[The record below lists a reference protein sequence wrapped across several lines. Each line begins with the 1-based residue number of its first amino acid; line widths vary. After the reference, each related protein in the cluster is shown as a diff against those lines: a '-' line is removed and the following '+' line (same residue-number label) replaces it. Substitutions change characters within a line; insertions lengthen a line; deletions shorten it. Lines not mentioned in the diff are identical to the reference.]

1 MNKNKTYYIGSGDFF
16 GKCEASDKFHKE
28 MLPLVTSLLEML
40 PLLSKLKIKETDI
53 DKIANIVSEIY
64 GLAYNDG
71 YDNAEHE
78 ASEYC

>member
-1 MNKNKTYYIGSGDFF
+1 MNKNKIYYIGSGNFF
-16 GKCEASDKFHKE
+16 GKCEASDKFHK
-28 MLPLVTSLLEML
+28 EML

>member
-1 MNKNKTYYIGSGDFF
+1 MNKNKTYYIGSGNFF

-28 MLPLVTSLLEML
+28 MLPL
-40 PLLSKLKIKETDI
+40 LSKLKIKEADI
-53 DKIANIVSEIY
+53 YKIANIVSEIY
-64 GLAYNDG
+64 SLAFNDG

>member
-1 MNKNKTYYIGSGDFF
+1 
-16 GKCEASDKFHKE
+16 
-28 MLPLVTSLLEML
+28 ML
-40 PLLSKLKIKETDI
+40 PLLSTLKIKETDI

>member
-16 GKCEASDKFHKE
+16 GKCETSDKFHK
-28 MLPLVTSLLEML
+28 EML

>member
-1 MNKNKTYYIGSGDFF
+1 MNKNKTYYIGSGNFF

-28 MLPLVTSLLEML
+28 MLPL
-40 PLLSKLKIKETDI
+40 LSKLKIKEADI

-64 GLAYNDG
+64 SLAYNDG

>member
-16 GKCEASDKFHKE
+16 CKCEASDKFHK
-28 MLPLVTSLLEML
+28 EML

-71 YDNAEHE
+71 YDGYDNAEHE

>member
-1 MNKNKTYYIGSGDFF
+1 MSKKYYIGSGDFY
-16 GKCEASDKFHKE
+16 GKCEASDKFHR
-28 MLPLVTSLLEML
+28 EML

-53 DKIANIVSEIY
+53 DKIANMVSEIY

-78 ASEYC
+78 NVEYC

>member
-1 MNKNKTYYIGSGDFF
+1 
-16 GKCEASDKFHKE
+16 
-28 MLPLVTSLLEML
+28 ML
-40 PLLSKLKIKETDI
+40 PLLSTLKIKETDI

-64 GLAYNDG
+64 SLAYNDR

>member
-1 MNKNKTYYIGSGDFF
+1 
-16 GKCEASDKFHKE
+16 
-28 MLPLVTSLLEML
+28 MLL
-40 PLLSKLKIKETDI
+40 LLSKLKIKEKDI
-53 DKIANIVSEIY
+53 DKIANIVSEID